1 MNCCI
6 FPFFVSMSTTS
17 TGQAFDLP
25 LIRRVLRY
33 TRPYKF
39 RFRMT
44 AFLTVFLALLSPVR
58 PWLIQYTVDHFV
70 LTPNLSMLLLFCGI
84 MLGVLILET
93 VVQYYQSYLT
103 GWLGQT
109 VIRDIRVQLFAHLTQ
124 FKLQYFDR
132 TPIGTLVTRV
142 INDMETMADI
152 FSEGLLSIV
161 GDLMKL
167 IVVLGVM
174 FYIDWQ
180 LSLISLI
187 PVPFLILATWMFKN
201 GIRKSFQEVRNEVA
215 NLNAFTQEHITG
227 MSIIQAFNREAIE
240 LEKFKEINKRHR
252 KAHIRSVWYY
262 SVFFPVVEILS
273 ALSIALLV
281 WWGTRNMVY
290 ADQPT
295 VTPGRIIEFIL
306 YIYMLYRPMRQLADR
321 FNTLQMGIVSAERV
335 FKLLDTDATL
345 KDTGTHVT
353 TEMRGDIV
361 FENVSFAYVD
371 DQYVIKNLNLHIRPG
386 EKLAIVGATG
396 SGKTTLINL
405 LSRMYE
411 ITEGRILID
420 GVDIRDYPLNELQ
433 QRIGVVLQ
441 DVFLFSD
448 TIANNIRLFN
458 ASVSDDSIREAAQ
471 SVGAHDFIMRLP
483 GGYDYDV
490 RERGA
495 MLSVGQRQL
504 ISFIRA
510 YVYNPGILI
519 LDEATSSIDTESEQ
533 LIQRATDKITE
544 GRTSIIIAHRLS
556 TIQHVDKILVMEKG
570 QILEMGTHEEL
581 MRLNGHYKKLF
592 DLQFAR

>member
-1 MNCCI
+1 
-6 FPFFVSMSTTS
+6 
-17 TGQAFDLP
+17 
-25 LIRRVLRY
+25 
-33 TRPYKF
+33 
-39 RFRMT
+39 MT
-44 AFLTVFLALLSPVR
+44 VFLTVFLALLSPVR

-84 MLGVLILET
+84 MLGILLLET
-93 VVQYYQSYLT
+93 VVQYYQSYLS

-109 VIRDIRVQLFAHLTQ
+109 VIRDIRIQLFAHLTR

-142 INDMETMADI
+142 VNDMETMADI

-167 IVVLGVM
+167 LVVLGVM
-174 FYIDWQ
+174 LYIDWQ

-252 KAHIRSVWYY
+252 QAHIRSVWYY

-281 WWGTRNMVY
+281 WWGTRNMIY

-353 TEMRGDIV
+353 TKMRGDIV

-371 DQYVIKNLNLHIRPG
+371 EQYVIKNLNLHIRPG
-386 EKLAIVGATG
+386 EKLAIVGSTG

-448 TIANNIRLFN
+448 TVANNIRLFN
-458 ASVSDDSIREAAQ
+458 ASVSDESIREAALR
-471 SVGAHDFIMRLP
+471 VGAHDFIMRLP
-483 GGYDYDV
+483 GGYDYNV
-490 RERGA
+490 RERGT

-556 TIQHVDKILVMEKG
+556 TIQHADKILVMEKG

-581 MRLNGHYKKLF
+581 IRLNGHYKKLF